1 MERIAV
7 VDIGSNAV
15 RGTVAE
21 VLGSGAVRIIADER
35 IQTQLA
41 SGLLTSGRLAED
53 RVAASLDAVGS
64 MVALASTRGA
74 ATVRAVATAAV
85 RTAENG
91 RAFIERV
98 ERETGVAVEVIDGR
112 REAELA
118 LASAAANFDLPA
130 RACVADIGGG
140 SLEVVLTRHGSPE
153 TIASLPLGAVTITAR
168 SGFLADPPTPREIAQ
183 TREALRREL
192 EDALGPSPR
201 PARLAVCSGGTITSL
216 VGAAVARRGLSPLDI
231 GGMTVSL
238 DEIEVVADEVAALP
252 MAERGTIPGIPPY
265 RAETVLA
272 GSLVMLE
279 LFDLLG
285 TRTVAANR
293 RGIREGL
300 LLEMAG
306 LSTSGDTA

>member
-1 MERIAV
+1 MKRVAV

-21 VLGSGAVRIIADER
+21 VLGSTAMRVIADER
-35 IQTQLA
+35 IRTRLA
-41 SGLLTSGRLAED
+41 SGLLATGRLAED
-53 RVAASLDAVGS
+53 RIAASLDAVGH
-64 MVALASTRGA
+64 MVALASTHGA
-74 ATVRAVATAAV
+74 TAVRAVATAAV
-85 RTAENG
+85 RSADNGAE
-91 RAFIERV
+91 FIERV

-118 LASAAANFDLPA
+118 LASAAANFDLSG
-130 RACVADIGGG
+130 RVCVADIGGG
-140 SLEVVLTRHGSPE
+140 SLEVVLASDGSAE
-153 TIASLPLGAVTITAR
+153 TIVSLPLGAVTVTAR
-168 SGFLADPPTPREIAQ
+168 FGSFADPPASPEIAQ
-183 TREALRREL
+183 TRSAVRREL

-216 VGAAVARRGLSPLDI
+216 VGAAAARTGASPLDVH
-231 GGMTVSL
+231 GVTVPL
-238 DEIEVVADEVAALP
+238 GEIEAVAAEVAALP
-252 MAERGTIPGIPPY
+252 IEERGSIPGIPPY

-272 GSLVMLE
+272 GSLVMME

-285 TRTVAANR
+285 TRTIAANR

-306 LSTSGDTA
+306 LSTPGDPA